1 MTTTTDLETFATWW
15 AMTLTTAIC
24 VKQKVPPHDGNMPR
38 TGRLSRPLLEQGG
51 AINSDEKL
59 AVHVAHLPEVV
70 VIGHGNLANGDRF
83 VWRGTGKEF
92 NETWR
97 GD

>member
-24 VKQKVPPHDGNMPR
+24 VKQNVPPNDGRFPM
-38 TGRLSRPLLEQGG
+38 TGRLSRPFIEQGS
-51 AINSDEKL
+51 AISDDAAL
-59 AVHVAHLPEVV
+59 AAYVERLPEVV
-70 VIGHGNLANGDRF
+70 VIGHGNLANGERF